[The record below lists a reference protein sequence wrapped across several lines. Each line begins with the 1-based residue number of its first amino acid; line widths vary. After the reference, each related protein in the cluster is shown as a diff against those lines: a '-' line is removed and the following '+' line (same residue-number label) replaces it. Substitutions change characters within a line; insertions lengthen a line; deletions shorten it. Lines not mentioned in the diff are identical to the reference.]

1 MEYFEIIFFPI
12 NNQIIIVIKHAI
24 FLFSIKLNIIE

>member
-12 NNQIIIVIKHAI
+12 NNKVIIVIKHAI
-24 FLFSIKLNIIE
+24 FVVFITLNIIE